1 MKTLKYAVRFLLRAK
16 SYTTINLLGLTL
28 SLACCII
35 LSRYIYRET
44 TVDMHCIDRNQVY
57 GVQVSF
63 DGNRVLSKAEIG
75 KRDSTYIDDNVIL
88 TRSSVILLENDY
100 VDYQTN
106 RFSVHALIADN
117 AYFRLFPYQVL
128 QGEISLEA
136 PESALLMEDFAK
148 KLFGKENPLGKVLRF
163 SNGKDIKVTG
173 ILKKPV
179 NKQTFNFDIVL
190 SHAFSTDWGRMP
202 LEFIQFTSEKAVEQA
217 NQIGSYPRFINQDS
231 RFGDVRKYTFS
242 LIPISQMYWEQ
253 ALLYQ
258 TGPSMLVSGNRSHL
272 FILGGICLLILFAG
286 IINFI
291 NLYSVLMV
299 KRGRT
304 YNLRKVFG
312 ASGNTLF
319 TQIFTE
325 NVLLIAVSIVFAWF
339 IVEITSVFV
348 SHLLDS
354 RIVYTKFDWILS
366 ISILIFLSLTV
377 SLYSHIKCQRSLPAV
392 ALKALGTDKRSI
404 RFRMIFLFVQYV
416 VTFLLVLLSIYFNKQ
431 FNLMLQTDPGFRT
444 KDIIQ
449 ANMIYESNDYSS
461 YTSETV
467 NQRKERVLAID
478 QLIDNCPDIQSW
490 TTGFYSI
497 LGFDYSAGFRNA
509 KGELVTLN
517 QSYVTDS
524 FFKLFEIPFIEG
536 DLSEADKEQGTW
548 DFTIV
553 CNITL
558 RYCSLTKVIHFIYI
572 L

>member
-449 ANMIYESNDYSS
+449 ANMIYESN
-461 YTSETV
+461 
-467 NQRKERVLAID
+467 
-478 QLIDNCPDIQSW
+478 
-490 TTGFYSI
+490 
-497 LGFDYSAGFRNA
+497 
-509 KGELVTLN
+509 
-517 QSYVTDS
+517 
-524 FFKLFEIPFIEG
+524 
-536 DLSEADKEQGTW
+536 LST
-548 DFTIV
+548 
-553 CNITL
+553 
-558 RYCSLTKVIHFIYI
+558 
-572 L
+572 